1 MYEII
6 NNQLMKRKKTMNIN
20 EIKKYVKHTYNVN
33 CLLDRFGANTKL
45 KKSSKGIYNVAG
57 LSLMPSLKFCPNSTL
72 AECFKECLKSAGRGV
87 FNNVINARNNKS
99 NFYNSDFELFKIL
112 LRYELKLHVM
122 NCNKNNVNPSARLNV
137 LSDNPWEKTGIFQEF
152 EEIYFYDYT
161 KRANRLQ
168 ACNKIDNYKL
178 MFSYS
183 GATGY
188 QKQVNQAL
196 MFNNPIAVVFKN
208 EFPKFFLNRPVFNGD
223 LSDIDNS
230 TKDNHIIGLKAKGS
244 LAKNSFNN
252 FVVDLPKMT
261 DFLGI
266 QQIA

>member
-1 MYEII
+1 MTI
-6 NNQLMKRKKTMNIN
+6 K

-45 KKSSKGIYNVAG
+45 KKSSKGVYNVAG
-57 LSLMPSLKFCPNSTL
+57 LSLMPSLAFCPMSFI
-72 AECFKECLKSAGRGV
+72 AECFEECLKSAGRGK
-87 FNNVINARNNKS
+87 FNNVVNARNNKS
-99 NFYNSDFELFKIL
+99 NFYNNDYDLFIELLIH
-112 LRYELKLHVM
+112 ELKLHVI

-137 LSDNPWEKTGIFQEF
+137 LSDIPYEKTNIFNMF

-161 KRANRLQ
+161 KRANRLK
-168 ACNKIDNYKL
+168 ACNNIKNYKL

-183 GATGY
+183 GAEGY

-196 MFNNPIAVVFKN
+196 QFDNPIAVVFKN
-208 EFPKFFLNRPVFNGD
+208 EFPKTFLNRPVFNGD

-230 TKDNHIIGLKAKGS
+230 TKDNYIIALKAKGS
-244 LAKNSFNN
+244 LARNSFNN

-266 QQIA
+266 QKIA